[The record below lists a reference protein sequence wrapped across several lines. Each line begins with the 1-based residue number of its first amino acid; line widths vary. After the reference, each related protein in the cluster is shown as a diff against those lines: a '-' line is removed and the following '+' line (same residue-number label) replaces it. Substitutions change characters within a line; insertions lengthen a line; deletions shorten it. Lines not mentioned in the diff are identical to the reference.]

1 MPQLGAPTTAVLPDP
16 PGVSVTVL
24 VEANGAQVLPRARDQ
39 RATVP
44 AYAAW
49 LACGADQR
57 RHPEWADLAARL
69 YVRRRTT

>member
-1 MPQLGAPTTAVLPDP
+1 MT
-16 PGVSVTVL
+16 TVL
-24 VEANGAQVLPRARDQ
+24 VEANGAQVLPRVRDQ

-57 RHPEWADLAARL
+57 RHPEWAGLAAGL
-69 YVRRRTT
+69 HVRRTA